1 MKRFMTITAS
11 NLVDSG
17 EETKDAA
24 AGSNAVTQQI
34 QVVKEDSQ

>member
-1 MKRFMTITAS
+1 MTITAS

-17 EETKDAA
+17 EESKDPG
-24 AGSNAVTQQI
+24 AGYTPSVQPI

>member
-1 MKRFMTITAS
+1 MTITAS

-17 EETKDAA
+17 EEGK
-24 AGSNAVTQQI
+24 AGSNPVTQQI

>member
-17 EETKDAA
+17 EESKDAA
-24 AGSNAVTQQI
+24 TGSNAIV
-34 QVVKEDSQ
+34 